1 MDPLVAMLLATYAQV
16 AGLTRAEASKMF
28 PLIQGKNLPHTVD
41 EAWQQLE
48 EVTIEIRKQRFQ

>member
-1 MDPLVAMLLATYAQV
+1 MLLATYAQV

-48 EVTIEIRKQRFQ
+48 DITIEIRKQRFQ